1 MRRHRSHYNR
11 RPDSRSPSICSYR
24 RHRPS
29 RLASDSIESGD
40 GMSLARLTRLR
51 SARSMIS
58 RRLASLASCSAAN
71 PRGITCEAFG
81 RALSLRSRL
90 RYCNRPFRHASMAQ
104 SGKSTE
110 FFARIAQKTMRLK
123 YKHNLLLARYA
134 YALYMTQMT
143 YSRDTKTIE
152 AEFAPAASPHNRG
165 ECQKAFLSVVS
176 AMILIVFEIS
186 GKLFRR
192 VRNCR
197 YAMLCDRLSRFQTHS
212 SCRCTR

>member
-1 MRRHRSHYNR
+1 MR
-11 RPDSRSPSICSYR
+11 SISV
-24 RHRPS
+24 
-29 RLASDSIESGD
+29 
-40 GMSLARLTRLR
+40 
-51 SARSMIS
+51 
-58 RRLASLASCSAAN
+58 
-71 PRGITCEAFG
+71 

-123 YKHNLLLARYA
+123 HKHNLLLARYA

-152 AEFAPAASPHNRG
+152 ADSLPQSPHNRG

-192 VRNCR
+192 VRIAATPCFVIDYLAFKPIVAVDVRDETIESLELRRRIVPFAAPMN
-197 YAMLCDRLSRFQTHS
+197 
-212 SCRCTR
+212 